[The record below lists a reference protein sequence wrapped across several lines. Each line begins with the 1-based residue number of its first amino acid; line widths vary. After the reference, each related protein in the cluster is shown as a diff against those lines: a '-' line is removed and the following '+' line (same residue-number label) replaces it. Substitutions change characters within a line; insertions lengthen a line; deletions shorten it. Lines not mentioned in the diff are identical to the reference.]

1 MGKMKTLDFIAD
13 HVATSH
19 VEEMQ
24 EQIVEMLFAEGIIE
38 ETDDASNEIINYVL
52 KEVGHKLVEN
62 FTDETDEDEKE
73 DFQGER
79 LREAGIS
86 QNEYEN
92 GDPYDE
98 GDREHC

>member
-24 EQIVEMLFAEGIIE
+24 EQIIEMLFAEGVIE

-52 KEVGHKLVEN
+52 TEVGHKLVDKYN
-62 FTDETDEDEKE
+62 
-73 DFQGER
+73 
-79 LREAGIS
+79 
-86 QNEYEN
+86 
-92 GDPYDE
+92 
-98 GDREHC
+98 

>member
-24 EQIVEMLFAEGIIE
+24 EQIVEMLFAEGVIE

-52 KEVGHKLVEN
+52 KEVGHKLVNN
-62 FTDETDEDEKE
+62 FTDET
-73 DFQGER
+73 
-79 LREAGIS
+79 
-86 QNEYEN
+86 N
-92 GDPYDE
+92 
-98 GDREHC
+98 